1 METGSNDEDRL
12 PAHIDQ
18 VHQRLENLDGNED
31 QKSVAAA
38 TEQASPVDQS
48 DKMGRRAR
56 RRRSSAARS
65 SSMPGRGIRRTTYW
79 AFGKP
84 VSLAYIPALADE
96 HPETINDERAA
107 PPLYHRRP
115 TVPGGRL
122 IEVKNPASPATK
134 RDAEGIGWGR

>member
-96 HPETINDERAA
+96 HPEAISDEPSTPARSDYEL
-107 PPLYHRRP
+107 PSE
-115 TVPGGRL
+115 GRVSTHDL
-122 IEVKNPASPATK
+122 
-134 RDAEGIGWGR
+134 D

>member
-1 METGSNDEDRL
+1 MTRWPLCCTRCRL
-12 PAHIDQ
+12 PSNHLPWNRKRNLAQTCAGSVREPHQAHD
-18 VHQRLENLDGNED
+18 LLGGD
-31 QKSVAAA
+31 
-38 TEQASPVDQS
+38 
-48 DKMGRRAR
+48 
-56 RRRSSAARS
+56 
-65 SSMPGRGIRRTTYW
+65 
-79 AFGKP
+79 KP
-84 VSLAYIPALADE
+84 VSLVYIPALADE